1 MANVECADPASMN
14 ASLEL
19 VAPTGALRGS
29 YLSLV
34 EEFIAA
40 GDKLVPFVLAFDND
54 DFDAFL
60 ARLDACA
67 RGEGLPPGFVAHST
81 WWLVRDASEV
91 VAVSN
96 LRHALTAALLREGGN
111 IGYGVRPSARRRG
124 FGTAILAK
132 SLTQAAKLGLGR
144 VLVTCAATNPGSVKV
159 IVRNGGIFES
169 EEYLSDRNE
178 VVQRY
183 WIDVKPSDRDTL
195 EIRA

>member
-1 MANVECADPASMN
+1 MLGFEHA
-14 ASLEL
+14 
-19 VAPTGALRGS
+19 
-29 YLSLV
+29 
-34 EEFIAA
+34 
-40 GDKLVPFVLAFDND
+40 

-67 RGEGLPPGFVAHST
+67 RGADLPPGFVAHST

-132 SLTQAAKLGLGR
+132 SLTQAAKLGLLR
-144 VLVTCAATNPGSVKV
+144 VLVTCATTNLGSVKA
-159 IVRNGGIFES
+159 IVRNGGVLES

-183 WIDVKPSDRDTL
+183 WIDIKPRDVD
-195 EIRA
+195 